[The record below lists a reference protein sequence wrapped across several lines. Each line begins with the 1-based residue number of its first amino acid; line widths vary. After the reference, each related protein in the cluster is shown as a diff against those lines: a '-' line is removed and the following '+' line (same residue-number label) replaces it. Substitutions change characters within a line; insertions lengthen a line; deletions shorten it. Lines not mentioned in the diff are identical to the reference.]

1 MKKIVQ
7 DLNTTTARRK
17 NVGRLCFLC
26 VCCPPAKWWAALM
39 ACRVR
44 EMRHNNVWSSSSD
57 EKKNIKNTSRMLQC
71 FSFCHTQS
79 PCTGVT
85 MMPKSDNRAAT
96 KKKKNIAEKEK
107 NPQSESALGCA
118 QGGLHEKRKTAQRCI
133 KGKKRT
139 TIK

>member
-96 KKKKNIAEKEK
+96 TTTKKKTLQKKKKIHRVKVRSVVPKEDYTRNEKQRNGALREK
-107 NPQSESALGCA
+107 KEPQ
-118 QGGLHEKRKTAQRCI
+118 
-133 KGKKRT
+133 
-139 TIK
+139 